1 MQKQKPRTIKYRD
14 YKNVN
19 NTNFRL
25 DLLSELSLGKAQNED
40 FDKFNLL
47 VNNLLQSHAPIKKNY
62 VRRNQAPFMNKSI
75 CRSIW
80 VGSVFL
86 INLEKKTQFSTNYRR
101 KARAIFLYFI
111 NYKFIYIIYFVFFT
125 IILLIYIFVNLS
137 SFQDYS

>member
-47 VNNLLQSHAPIKKNY
+47 VNNLLQSRAPIKKDY

-75 CRSIW
+75 CKVNMGRIRLLNKFRKENSI
-80 VGSVFL
+80 F
-86 INLEKKTQFSTNYRR
+86 NQ
-101 KARAIFLYFI
+101 
-111 NYKFIYIIYFVFFT
+111 
-125 IILLIYIFVNLS
+125 LS
-137 SFQDYS
+137 